1 MTLASAW
8 IVCANAEEADRI
20 ATALVEERL
29 AACCNILGA
38 VKSVYRWEG
47 DIESVEEVPIIAKTD
62 MDRADALIMRVKDLH
77 SYDVPAITIWPINAI
92 PDDYAR
98 WIEENT
104 APDRLV

>member
-8 IVCANAEEADRI
+8 IVCADEEEAERI

-29 AACCNILGA
+29 AACCNTLA
-38 VKSVYRWEG
+38 PVSSVYRWE
-47 DIESVEEVPIIAKTD
+47 DKIERATEVPVIAKTD
-62 MDRADALIMRVKDLH
+62 MARADALIMRVKELH
-77 SYDVPAITIWPINAI
+77 SYDVPAIAIWPIGAI

-104 APDRLV
+104 GPDRLA